1 MILLTGA
8 TGFIGGHVLKA
19 LSERNMHIRC
29 LVRKPIESENPN
41 ISYVTGDVLDYNSL
55 VEATEGV
62 DTVYYFIHMMGKQ
75 KEQEKFNVLDRNA
88 INNMIKACKVNEVKR
103 IIHLTGMSDPLDKLS
118 THLAS
123 RREVEE
129 IIKKSGIDYTIF
141 RASVII
147 GKGGAA
153 FDILDTVVRLF
164 LVIPVLSWNNTKIQP
179 IYIGDVV
186 RYLAECLDKKETIN
200 KCFDIGGP
208 EVFTYK
214 ELMKQY
220 AQEIG
225 IIPIFIWIPGTW
237 HRTSSFIIGILSPVN
252 PDVVYWLIES
262 LKNDMV
268 AEPNDLKQIF
278 GFEPISFKESVRKII
293 EKNHLT
299 TMMNKNH

>member
-8 TGFIGGHVLKA
+8 TGFIGGHVLKV
-19 LSERNMHIRC
+19 LSEKNMHVRC
-29 LVRKPIESENPN
+29 LVRKSIESENPN

-55 VEATEGV
+55 VKATEGV

-88 INNMIKACKVNEVKR
+88 INNMIKACRVNEVKR
-103 IIHLTGMSDPLDKLS
+103 IVHLTGMNDPREELS

-147 GKGGAA
+147 GRGGAA
-153 FDILDTVVRLF
+153 FDILERVVRMF
-164 LVIPVLSWNNTKIQP
+164 LVIPVLSWHNTKVQP
-179 IYIGDVV
+179 IYIGDVIK
-186 RYLAECLDKKETIN
+186 YLVECLEKKETIN

-208 EVFTYK
+208 EIFTYK
-214 ELMKQY
+214 ELMRNY
-220 AQEIG
+220 ATEIG
-225 IIPIFIWIPGTW
+225 IIPFFIWIPGTW
-237 HRTSSFIIGILSPVN
+237 HRTSSFFLGMLSPVN

-262 LKNDMV
+262 LKNNMI
-268 AEPNDLKQIF
+268 AEPNDLKRIF
-278 GFEPISFKESVRKII
+278 GFEPISFKESIRKII
-293 EKNHLT
+293 EENH
-299 TMMNKNH
+299 